1 MLNLVL
7 LASFPTQ
14 QQQISGGFQDAAFAA
29 PQAQQQPAHQQPVPQ
44 PQQQP
49 QQQQQSQMV
58 YSLFVWFHGTV
69 DSYQNYRCLAW
80 KPVESAMPA
89 VDSLLTWIHWAQAN
103 PSPMWIKRIS
113 LVN

>member
-7 LASFPTQ
+7 LASFPAQ

-29 PQAQQQPAHQQPVPQ
+29 PPQAQQQPAHQQPVPQ

-58 YSLFVWFHGTV
+58 H
-69 DSYQNYRCLAW
+69 
-80 KPVESAMPA
+80 
-89 VDSLLTWIHWAQAN
+89 SLLI
-103 PSPMWIKRIS
+103 
-113 LVN
+113 